1 MVIIMNDIFYCYSKR
16 MSLFLRSMKEEY
28 IAVGENQKTHVKY
41 WTFYK
46 SERLDSLIELWNTIK
61 NK

>member
-1 MVIIMNDIFYCYSKR
+1 MVITMNNIFYCYSKR

-28 IAVGENQKTHVKY
+28 IALGENQKTHVKY

>member
-28 IAVGENQKTHVKY
+28 ITVGENQKTHVRY

-46 SERLDSLIELWNTIK
+46 SERLDYLISLWNTIK
-61 NK
+61 NN

>member
-1 MVIIMNDIFYCYSKR
+1 MVIIMNDIFYCYSKK

-28 IAVGENQKTHVKY
+28 ITVDENQKTHTKY

-46 SERLDSLIELWNTIK
+46 SERLDSLIKLWNTIK
-61 NK
+61 NQ

>member
-1 MVIIMNDIFYCYSKR
+1 

-28 IAVGENQKTHVKY
+28 ITVGVNQKTHVRY
-41 WTFYK
+41 WTFRK
-46 SERLDSLIELWNTIK
+46 SERLDMLIELWNSIK

>member
-1 MVIIMNDIFYCYSKR
+1 MVIMMNDIFYCYSKR

-28 IAVGENQKTHVKY
+28 IAFGENKKTHVKY

-46 SERLDSLIELWNTIK
+46 SERLDNLIKLWNTIK

>member
-1 MVIIMNDIFYCYSKR
+1 MVITMNDIFYCYSKR

>member
-1 MVIIMNDIFYCYSKR
+1 

-28 IAVGENQKTHVKY
+28 IAVGENQKTHIKY

-46 SERLDSLIELWNTIK
+46 SGRLDNLIELWNTIK

>member
-1 MVIIMNDIFYCYSKR
+1 MNNIFYCYSKR

-28 IAVGENQKTHVKY
+28 VDTGTNQRTHVRY
-41 WTFYK
+41 WTFQK
-46 SERLDSLIELWNTIK
+46 SERLDMLIELWNSIK

>member
-28 IAVGENQKTHVKY
+28 ITVGENQKTHVRY

-46 SERLDSLIELWNTIK
+46 SERLDTLIELWNTIK
-61 NK
+61 NN